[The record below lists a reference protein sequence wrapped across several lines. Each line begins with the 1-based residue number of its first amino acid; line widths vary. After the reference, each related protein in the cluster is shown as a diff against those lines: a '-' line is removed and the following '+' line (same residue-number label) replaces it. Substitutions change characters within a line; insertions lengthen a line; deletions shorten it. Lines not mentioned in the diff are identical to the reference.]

1 MHALTRRAVRK
12 HRSGARPQY
21 GASLGEQL
29 RSYFVTSVGVVFQ
42 YTEMGA
48 LLNLPRIYAVY
59 DAASKRTYKDP
70 GYYISGTDAENYIG
84 AVVPGG
90 IYDTLVAAKRR
101 ADTVVREAPV
111 EGSRPAESG
120 SGSENDLAPVIA
132 PPATVPEEES
142 KFWQETWFLATVGTV
157 VVSGVGYG
165 IWRYTRAKRST

>member
-1 MHALTRRAVRK
+1 
-12 HRSGARPQY
+12 
-21 GASLGEQL
+21 
-29 RSYFVTSVGVVFQ
+29 VGVVFQ

-59 DAASKRTYKDP
+59 DAASNRTYEDP
-70 GYYISGTDAENYIG
+70 GYYISGRDAENYIG

-90 IYDTLVAAKRR
+90 IYDTLAVAKRRADTVVRDDTLAAAERR

-111 EGSRPAESG
+111 EGDRPAESG

-132 PPATVPEEES
+132 PPATVSEEES
-142 KFWQETWFLATVGTV
+142 KFWQKPWFLATVGTV

-165 IWRYTRAKRST
+165 IWRYTRAKRGT